1 MSAKIQAIKE
11 LFELAKELIY
21 PPAQG
26 QESAEE
32 KKIKAATAAVKDI
45 AEVVLRLQAAE
56 ANVNALNAALEK
68 IDHELGK
75 LKAMVA
81 IALAIAVAA
90 AIVAAILK

>member
-26 QESAEE
+26 QETVEE

-56 ANVNALNAALEK
+56 ASVSALNQALDK
-68 IDHELGK
+68 ISDEIGK
-75 LKAMVA
+75 LKALTAIA
-81 IALAIAVAA
+81 IALATAA
-90 AIVAAILK
+90 AIIAAILK

>member
-1 MSAKIQAIKE
+1 VSAKIQAIKE

-21 PPAQG
+21 PPTAEG
-26 QESAEE
+26 ESTEE

-56 ANVNALNAALEK
+56 ASVTAINQAINN
-68 IDHELGK
+68 IDKEIGK
-75 LKAMVA
+75 LKALTA
-81 IALAIAVAA
+81 IALAVAVAA

>member
-1 MSAKIQAIKE
+1 MSTKIQAIKE

-21 PPAQG
+21 PPTAEG
-26 QESAEE
+26 ESAEE

-56 ANVNALNAALEK
+56 ANVSALNAALEK

-75 LKAMVA
+75 LKA
-81 IALAIAVAA
+81 LATIAVALALA
-90 AIVAAILK
+90 ATLIALLLK